1 MKQTLDNR
9 GLRELRSH
17 TLKEAKALSAKGGK
31 LNAAD
36 QKRFDEL
43 MQEAD
48 ELREQIAAIEGRGST
63 LTVLGGG
70 PINGFENRQEDP
82 KQREH
87 RRAFASYLRMG
98 VAQMDPEQRS
108 VLQEFRD
115 MGTGGQG
122 AYPGATAGFFVPV
135 GFMQD
140 IVSALKYY
148 GPFLDPGICRIMD
161 TATGQPLPYP
171 TEDDVSVL
179 GERVAEGQQVTDQD
193 VNIGQLMLGAYKYSS
208 RMVKVSIELLQD
220 SAFDLESFLIQAFA
234 KRIGRILNSDFT
246 TGLGTASMQPMGLL
260 SATAA
265 NGNIVSAIGSSGND
279 GTSASTNT
287 IGSDDLVNL
296 EHSVDVLY
304 RPGASYMAHDS
315 TWKAV
320 RKVKDKFGRP
330 LWEKSLVA
338 GQPDTINGYPMLTN
352 NSMPTLQ
359 VNTSSPQVTVNSVIF
374 GDMKRYLVRRVRD
387 LSILVLRERFADFGQ
402 VAYICFARYD
412 ATPLY
417 AGTDAFP
424 FGLLQNSY

>member
-1 MKQTLDNR
+1 MKTMDNR
-9 GLRELRSH
+9 ALRTQRGDI
-17 TLKEAKALSAKGGK
+17 LKEARALSSKGK
-31 LNAAD
+31 LNAID
-36 QKRFDEL
+36 QKRFDSL
-43 MQEAD
+43 MAEAE
-48 ELREQIAAIEGRGST
+48 ELREQIEAIEMRGST
-63 LTVLGGG
+63 STTLGG
-70 PINGFENRQEDP
+70 PIGAESRNEDP

-87 RRAFASYLRMG
+87 RRAFGAYLRHG
-98 VAQMDPEQRS
+98 VAQLDPEQRS
-108 VLQEFRD
+108 VLQEYRD
-115 MGTGGQG
+115 LGTGGQG

-140 IVSALKYY
+140 IVEALKYY
-148 GPFLDPGICRIMD
+148 GPFLDPGVCRIMD

-179 GERVAEGQQVTDQD
+179 GERVGEGQQVTDQD
-193 VNIGQLMLGAYKYSS
+193 VNLGQLMLGAWKYSS
-208 RMVKVSIELLQD
+208 RMVKVSVELLQD
-220 SAFDLESFLIQAFA
+220 SAFDLESFLISAFA
-234 KRIGRILNSDFT
+234 KRIGRILVNDFT
-246 TGLGTASMQPMGLL
+246 NGLGTASQQPMGLL
-260 SATAA
+260 TATAA
-265 NGNIVSAIGSSGND
+265 HGNLVTAVGSSSND
-279 GTSASTNT
+279 GTSAGTNT

-359 VNTSSPQVTVNSVIF
+359 TQASSPQVTVNSVIF
-374 GDMKRYLVRRVRD
+374 GDMRRYLIRRVKEM
-387 LSILVLRERFADFGQ
+387 SVMVLRERFADFGL

-412 ATPLY
+412 STPLY
-417 AGTDAFP
+417 AGSDAFP
-424 FGLLQNSY
+424 FGLLQNNY